1 MILDRARKFLSST
14 FSQPLGTRV
23 DDGGY
28 YLDLRVKATSS
39 DWPAAWPYG
48 PGEQSWIALAQYGLG
63 AHEHYVHGEGER
75 WLQAARGAGDMLC
88 ENQEEDGTWLQLFDL
103 PHTYHLKAPWI
114 SAMAQG
120 EAASLLVRLHA
131 ATTDDRYAE
140 TARKALPPMP
150 IAPLPDGSP
159 FPQEYPTEPSSHVLN
174 GAIFAI
180 WGLHDGGDSDRFEDA
195 IQALVRNLHRWDT
208 GGWSLYDLYPHP
220 IANWASLAYHELH
233 TAQLRATASLRPH
246 PELTMAADRFESY
259 MQSPA
264 KRTRAFAHKAAF
276 RVRVP
281 R

>member
-14 FSQPLGTRV
+14 FSQPLGTRTGE
-23 DDGGY
+23 GGY
-28 YLDLRVKATSS
+28 YIDLRVKATSP
-39 DWPAAWPYG
+39 DWPAVWPYA

-63 AHEHYVHGEGER
+63 AHEHYVHGGGER
-75 WLQAARGAGDMLC
+75 WLQAAKGVGDMLC
-88 ENQEEDGTWLQLFDL
+88 ESQEEDGTWLQLFDL

-131 ATTDDRYAE
+131 AGGDDRYAE
-140 TARKALPPMP
+140 AARRALPSMPM
-150 IAPLPDGSP
+150 AVLPDGSEL
-159 FPQEYPTEPSSHVLN
+159 PQEYPTEPASHVLN

-180 WGLHDGGDSDRFEDA
+180 WGLLDGGERDRFEDA
-195 IQALVRNLHRWDT
+195 VAALVRNLHRWDT
-208 GGWSLYDLYPHP
+208 GAWSLYDLYPHP
-220 IANWASLAYHELH
+220 TPNWASLAYHELH
-233 TAQLRATASLRPH
+233 AAQLRATASLRPH
-246 PELTMAADRFESY
+246 PVLTKAADRFESY

-264 KRTRAFAHKAAF
+264 KRARAFAHKAAF